1 MSNVEQIS
9 GDKGILIHVHVSVW
23 AGAVIRFLT
32 FPVGLGLGLSHAN
45 LASVG
50 H

>member
-1 MSNVEQIS
+1 MNNFEQTL
-9 GDKGILIHVHVSVW
+9 GDKGILIHVHVSFW

-32 FPVGLGLGLSHAN
+32 FPVGPWLGLSHAN